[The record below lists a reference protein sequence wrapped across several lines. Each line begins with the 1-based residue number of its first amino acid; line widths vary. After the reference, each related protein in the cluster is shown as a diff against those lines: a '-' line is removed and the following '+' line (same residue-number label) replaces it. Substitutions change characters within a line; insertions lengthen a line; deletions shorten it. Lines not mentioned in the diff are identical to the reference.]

1 MDVQFDGLMTAMVAR
16 SPVFGGSVKSFEGAE
31 ALAIPGVHKVV
42 QVPTGVAVIA
52 DHYWAA
58 KLGRD
63 VLHVERDLGPHAG
76 ARQRAIARGIPQA
89 RCHARAA
96 R

>member
-1 MDVQFDGLMTAMVAR
+1 VQFDGLMTAMVAR

-31 ALAIPGVHKVV
+31 ALAVPGVHKVV

-63 VLHVERDLGPHAG
+63 ALKVDWDLGPNTG
-76 ARQRAIARGIPQA
+76 LDSQKLLES
-89 RCHARAA
+89 
-96 R
+96 